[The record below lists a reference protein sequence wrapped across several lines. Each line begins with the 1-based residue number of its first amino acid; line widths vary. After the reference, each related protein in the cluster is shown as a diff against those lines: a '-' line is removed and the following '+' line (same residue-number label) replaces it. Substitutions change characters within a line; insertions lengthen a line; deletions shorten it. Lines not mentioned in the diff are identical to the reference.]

1 MDDLALVASLFTPL
15 FAGLVFH
22 GICIRKGWLARLA
35 VPIDRGA
42 RLRGRPLFGANK
54 TWRGVAAV
62 ALGSGA
68 GYALQALAPALQ
80 PPAFRPLGV
89 MGAGTLGAA
98 IGAVAMASELL
109 NSLLK
114 RQLDVAPGAAAGGA
128 AAAFFY
134 LFDQVDFLIGAWLAV
149 WPLAAPTLVRVAWSI
164 AFVAALHQAISFAGA
179 RLGMR
184 ESAR

>member
-1 MDDLALVASLFTPL
+1 
-15 FAGLVFH
+15 
-22 GICIRKGWLARLA
+22 

-68 GYALQALAPALQ
+68 GYAVQALAPALQ
-80 PPAFRPLGV
+80 PPAFRALGV
-89 MGAGTLGAA
+89 LGAGALGIA

-114 RQLDVAPGAAAGGA
+114 RQLDVAPGASAGGA
-128 AAAFFY
+128 GALFFY
-134 LFDQVDFLIGAWLAV
+134 LFDQVDVLIGGWLAV
-149 WPLAAPTLVRVAWSI
+149 WPLVAPTFARVAWSI
-164 AFVAALHQAISFAGA
+164 AFVALLHQAISLAGA

-184 ESAR
+184 ASAR

>member
-15 FAGLVFH
+15 FAGLVLH
-22 GICIRKGWLARLA
+22 GLCIRKGWLAALA

-54 TWRGVAAV
+54 TWRGVVAV
-62 ALGSGA
+62 ALGSAA
-68 GYALQALAPALQ
+68 GYALQALEPALQ
-80 PPAFRPLGV
+80 PPAFRTLGV
-89 MGAGTLGAA
+89 LGAGALGLA

-128 AAAFFY
+128 GAVFFY
-134 LFDQVDFLIGAWLAV
+134 VLDQVDFLIGAWLAV
-149 WPLAAPTLVRVAWSI
+149 WPLVAPTLARVAWSI
-164 AFVAALHQAISFAGA
+164 AFVATLHQAISFFGA

-184 ESAR
+184 ASAR